1 MGLSVGLGVGLGV
14 GWVQVSAARLLVGC
28 GGRTC
33 RGHRGAQP
41 SPTHRVFLRALV
53 VVRVDPTGTQANVDT
68 ECLDTKVQ
76 ARWIVQS
83 WPWTYSA
90 VVLERVLAR
99 CLQLRVKDLDQV
111 AEHQVWKDDAALQS
125 VVRGALFT
133 CAAEVTHLAVTHPYP
148 RVNLLCEVLC
158 TVCGGVWVT
167 DLRRS
172 RSQILLQRRL
182 RHLLKFALAATTCSE
197 RAHRCMELRLAR
209 RVSTDGR

>member
-1 MGLSVGLGVGLGV
+1 MTRRCKPAGLFSLG
-14 GWVQVSAARLLVGC
+14 S
-28 GGRTC
+28 
-33 RGHRGAQP
+33 
-41 SPTHRVFLRALV
+41 
-53 VVRVDPTGTQANVDT
+53 
-68 ECLDTKVQ
+68 
-76 ARWIVQS
+76 
-83 WPWTYSA
+83 WTYSA

-133 CAAEVTHLAVTHPYP
+133 CAAEVTHLAMTHPKSK
-148 RVNLLCEVLC
+148 VNLLCEVLC

-197 RAHRCMELRLAR
+197 RAHRCMESRLAV
-209 RVSTDGR
+209 RVSTDGRWFTDASDALLTSVKRYPIWGGCGVLLWVPVCMRGGSRRYPGTQNRMGVYFNRGYDLRFPPRQSTDRG